1 MAFYDPLLEKLSFMK
16 NLTPTGLKKLAD
28 VQLSDLVVREAIR
41 AKKKIDGLNQRYPTA
56 GNRELAQRLVD
67 GKKGLASVV
76 GGVSGVFGVISVPAD
91 LLAMVYLQLTL
102 LVEIATLYKVNLK
115 SERARQELVDVFGYA
130 NGVGPL
136 QRSSPKLVG
145 SLAAVLLAK
154 GGLNSLGRVMPLVS
168 APISAYLNNQHI
180 QAVGDEAV
188 RHYDGFLL
196 AAEKTKKASEPADSG
211 KA

>member
-28 VQLSDLVVREAIR
+28 VQLSDLVVRESTR

-102 LVEIATLYKVNLK
+102 L
-115 SERARQELVDVFGYA
+115 
-130 NGVGPL
+130 
-136 QRSSPKLVG
+136 
-145 SLAAVLLAK
+145 
-154 GGLNSLGRVMPLVS
+154 
-168 APISAYLNNQHI
+168 
-180 QAVGDEAV
+180 
-188 RHYDGFLL
+188 
-196 AAEKTKKASEPADSG
+196 
-211 KA
+211 

>member
-1 MAFYDPLLEKLSFMK
+1 MAFYDPLLDKLSLLGK
-16 NLTPTGLKKLAD
+16 LSPGGLKKLAD
-28 VQLSDLVVREAIR
+28 AQLSELVVKEALR

-56 GNRELAQRLVD
+56 GNRELAQRLID
-67 GKKGLASVV
+67 SKKNFASMV

-91 LLAMVYLQLTL
+91 LLIMVYLQLSL
-102 LVEIATLYKVNLK
+102 LVEVATLYKVNLK
-115 SERARQELVDVFGYA
+115 SERARQELIDVFGYA

-168 APISAYLNNQHI
+168 APISAYLNNQHV

-196 AAEKTKKASEPADSG
+196 AAEKTKKASG
-211 KA
+211 Q

>member
-1 MAFYDPLLEKLSFMK
+1 MPFYDPLLERLAFLRH
-16 NLTPTGLKKLAD
+16 LTPSGLKKLAD
-28 VQLSDLVVREAIR
+28 ASLSDLVVRESAR
-41 AKKKIDGLNQRYPTA
+41 AKKRIDGLNQRYPTA

-67 GKKGLASVV
+67 GKKGLGSVV

-91 LLAMVYLQLTL
+91 LLVMVYLQLTL

-136 QRSSPKLVG
+136 QRSSPKLLG

-196 AAEKTKKASEPADSG
+196 AAEKTKKASG
-211 KA
+211 Q

>member
-1 MAFYDPLLEKLSFMK
+1 MPFYDPLLEKLSFMK
-16 NLTPTGLKKLAD
+16 HLTPAGVKKLAD
-28 VQLSDLVVREAIR
+28 AQLSDLVEREAGR
-41 AKKKIDGLNQRYPTA
+41 AKKKIDALNQRYPTA

-67 GKKGLASVV
+67 GKKNLASVV

-91 LLAMVYLQLTL
+91 LLVMVYLQLGL

-136 QRSSPKLVG
+136 QRSSPKLLG

-196 AAEKTKKASEPADSG
+196 AAEKTRKASG
-211 KA
+211 Q